1 VPHSARGFT
10 LVEVLATIML
20 LAIVIPALKE
30 GITVATGLASSSRL
44 RTEAAGL
51 AESKLNEVLATGE
64 WQNGQTSGDF
74 GTDYPT
80 FRWQATVTSWPY
92 DTTSAGLQQID
103 MEVTYRFR
111 NSDQTVK
118 LSTLTYVRADN
129 TGTGSTGS
137 GTSAGLP

>member
-1 VPHSARGFT
+1 
-10 LVEVLATIML
+10 M
-20 LAIVIPALKE
+20 
-30 GITVATGLASSSRL
+30 SRL
-44 RTEAAGL
+44 QKLSEVHQL
-51 AESKLNEVLATGE
+51 SKRRDRL
-64 WQNGQTSGDF
+64 SGDF
-74 GTDYPT
+74 GSDHPN

-92 DTTSAGLQQID
+92 DTTSAGLQEID

-111 NSDQTVK
+111 NSDQSVK